1 MGMRLK
7 TKLSLG
13 LIFLFVMLVL
23 FGVLGL
29 FFINRLNNE
38 GRLVL
43 RNNHE
48 SLVYCNRMLQALE
61 EIQSDR
67 NAVSVF
73 RDNLLKQEA
82 NITEVG
88 EKEAT
93 DELTTSFN
101 GLLTNPADT
110 SRYPEIRRSIY
121 KIQDLNEMAIVRK
134 SAAAQNTAER
144 ARDILT
150 VIFTVLTLVAF
161 TFIFNLPGII
171 SGPIRS
177 LSEGILEIA
186 GKNYKKRIYL
196 KQEDE
201 FGDLANAFNIM
212 AGKLD
217 EYESSN
223 LAKIKFEKSRIE
235 TIINQM
241 RDGIIGLDEKR
252 NILFLN
258 AVAEKLLGLHEAD
271 ILGKYAPDV
280 ALRNDLVR
288 TLLRDD
294 PDKKDL
300 KIYAD
305 NKESY
310 FSKDILNVTNND
322 AVIGQV
328 IVLRNITP
336 FHELNEAKTNFI
348 ATVSHELKTPLS
360 SIKMSARLLADSRV
374 GELNTEQQE
383 LIRSITDD
391 ADRLLKIT
399 GELLNM
405 SQVETGNIQLKMQA
419 TKPAALVEQAIV
431 AVHFQADQKQVQIRS
446 TIAEDLPLIQVD
458 LEKTSWV
465 LINFLTNAIKYSP
478 SPSEIEIAAFRNKD
492 RVEFTVRDFGNGI
505 DEKYLPRIFDRYF
518 QVPGTH
524 DRNGTGLGL
533 AISKD
538 FIEAQGGHIWVDSK
552 LGEGSRFGF
561 TFPLETSSALADRKL
576 AI

>member
-1 MGMRLK
+1 MSVRLK

-13 LIFLFVMLVL
+13 LIFLFVVIVL

-29 FFINRLNNE
+29 FYINRLSNE

-43 RNNHE
+43 KNNIE
-48 SLVYCNRMLQALE
+48 SLVYGNKMLQALE
-61 EIQSDR
+61 NIKVRKD
-67 NAVSVF
+67 AADIF
-73 RDNLLKQEA
+73 RDNLKLQQG

-93 DELTTSFN
+93 DELTQNFN
-101 GLLTNPADT
+101 EMLEDPSDSSNYSD
-110 SRYPEIRRSIY
+110 IRRSIH
-121 KIQDLNEMAIVRK
+121 KIMELNENAILRK
-134 SAAAQNTAER
+134 SAIAQQTAEN
-144 ARDILT
+144 AKNVLTMIFTILT
-150 VIFTVLTLVAF
+150 LIAF

-171 SGPIRS
+171 SDPIRS
-177 LSEGILEIA
+177 LSEGIGAIA
-186 GKNYKKRIYL
+186 DKDYKKRIYL
-196 KQEDE
+196 KQNDE
-201 FGDLANAFNIM
+201 FGDLADAFNVM

-217 EYESSN
+217 EYENSN

-258 AVAEKLLGLHEAD
+258 AVAEKLLGLKEAE
-271 ILGKYAPDV
+271 ITGKYAPDI
-280 ALRNDLVR
+280 ALTNDLIR
-288 TLLRDD
+288 TLLLDD
-294 PDKKDL
+294 AERKDL

-310 FSKDILNVTNND
+310 FSKDVLNVTNNE
-322 AVIGQV
+322 AIIGQV

-348 ATVSHELKTPLS
+348 ATVSHELKTPIS
-360 SIKMSARLLADSRV
+360 SIKMSARLLTDNRV
-374 GELNTEQQE
+374 GEMNGEQQE

-405 SQVETGNIQLKMQA
+405 SQVETGNIQLKLQSA
-419 TKPAALVEQAIV
+419 NPGAIVGQAIQ
-431 AVHFQADQKQVQIRS
+431 AVQFQAQQRH
-446 TIAEDLPLIQVD
+446 IAIKAAIADNLPSIQADV
-458 LEKTSWV
+458 EKTSWV

-478 SPSEIEIAAFRNKD
+478 EGSGVEVAAFRKNDKI
-492 RVEFTVRDFGNGI
+492 EFVVTDHGNGI
-505 DEKYLPRIFDRYF
+505 DEKYVPRIFDRYF
-518 QVPGTH
+518 KVPGTH

-533 AISKD
+533 SISKE
-538 FIEAQGGHIWVDSK
+538 FIEAQGGHIWVDSRI
-552 LGEGSRFGF
+552 GEGSKFGF
-561 TFPLETSSALADRKL
+561 AFKQT
-576 AI
+576 

>member
-1 MGMRLK
+1 MSIRLK
-7 TKLSLG
+7 TKLSIG
-13 LIFLFVMLVL
+13 LNFLFIVIVL

-29 FFINRLNNE
+29 FYINRLSND

-43 RNNHE
+43 QNNHE
-48 SLVYCNRMLQALE
+48 SLVYCNRMLQSLE
-61 EIQSDR
+61 DLQTDK
-67 NAVSVF
+67 NAMATF
-73 RDNLLKQEA
+73 EMNLKKQQA

-93 DELTTSFN
+93 DDLTRNYNELLIDPSDS
-101 GLLTNPADT
+101 TNYSD
-110 SRYPEIRRSIY
+110 IRRSIF
-121 KIQDLNEMAIVRK
+121 KIQDLNEMATVRK
-134 SAAAQNTAER
+134 NTAAQQTAEN
-144 ARDILT
+144 AKDVLT
-150 VIFTVLTLVAF
+150 VLFTILTLVAF

-177 LSEGILEIA
+177 LSEGILAVA
-186 GKNYKKRIYL
+186 GKDYKKRIYL
-196 KQEDE
+196 RQGDE
-201 FGDLANAFNIM
+201 FGDLANAFNTM
-212 AGKLD
+212 AEKLD

-258 AVAEKLLGLHEAD
+258 AVAEKLLGLKEAA
-271 ILGKYAPDV
+271 ITGVYAPDIAV
-280 ALRNDLVR
+280 TNDLMR
-288 TLLRDD
+288 RLLQDN
-294 PDKKDL
+294 PEKKDL

-310 FSKDILNVTNND
+310 FSKDVLEVTNNETI
-322 AVIGQV
+322 IGQV

-360 SIKMSARLLADSRV
+360 SIKMSARLLTDLRV
-374 GELNTEQQE
+374 GALNGEQQE

-405 SQVETGNIQLKMQA
+405 SQVETGNIQLKLQPASPVTIVDHAVQA
-419 TKPAALVEQAIV
+419 VL
-431 AVHFQADQKQVQIRS
+431 FQAQQKHVQIR
-446 TIAEDLPLIQVD
+446 TKIADNLPSIQAD

-478 SPSEIEIAAFRNKD
+478 EDADIEVTACLQRNK
-492 RVEFTVRDFGNGI
+492 VEFIVKDNGRGI
-505 DEKYLPRIFDRYF
+505 EEKYLPRIFDRYF
-518 QVPGTH
+518 KVPGSH

-533 AISKD
+533 SISKE
-538 FIEAQGGHIWVDSK
+538 FIEAQGGRIWVKSE
-552 LGEGSRFGF
+552 LGEGSSFGF
-561 TFPLETSSALADRKL
+561 SFNAG
-576 AI
+576 

>member
-1 MGMRLK
+1 MSIRLK
-7 TKLSLG
+7 TKLTVG
-13 LIFLFVMLVL
+13 LVFLFSVIVL

-29 FFINRLNNE
+29 FYINRLSTE

-43 RNNHE
+43 QNNHE
-48 SLVYCNRMLQALE
+48 SLVYCNRMLQSLE
-61 EIQSDR
+61 DLQTDKNVLAAFWE
-67 NAVSVF
+67 
-73 RDNLLKQEA
+73 NLQKQQK

-93 DELTTSFN
+93 DDLARNFNEL
-101 GLLTNPADT
+101 LVNPADT
-110 SRYPEIRRSIY
+110 TNFSDIRRSIY

-134 SAAAQNTAER
+134 NAVAQKTAES
-144 ARDILT
+144 AKDVLTIL
-150 VIFTVLTLVAF
+150 FTILTLVSF

-171 SGPIRS
+171 SGPISS
-177 LSEGILEIA
+177 LSEGILAVA

-196 KQEDE
+196 RQGDE
-201 FGDLANAFNIM
+201 FGDLANAFNTM
-212 AGKLD
+212 AEKLD
-217 EYESSN
+217 EYENSN
-223 LAKIKFEKSRIE
+223 LAKMQFEKSRIE

-241 RDGIIGLDEKR
+241 KDGIIGLDEKK

-258 AVAEKLLGLHEAD
+258 AVAEKLLGLKESA
-271 ILGKYAPDV
+271 ITGLYAPDV
-280 ALRNDLVR
+280 AVSNDLMR
-288 TLLRDD
+288 TLLQGY
-294 PDKKDL
+294 PEKKEL

-310 FSKDILNVTNND
+310 FNKDVLDVTNNETI
-322 AVIGQV
+322 IGQV

-360 SIKMSARLLADSRV
+360 SIKMSARLLTDLRV
-374 GELNTEQQE
+374 GALNGEQQE

-405 SQVETGNIQLKMQA
+405 SQVETGNIQLKLQPANPVTIVDQA
-419 TKPAALVEQAIV
+419 VQAV
-431 AVHFQADQKQVQIRS
+431 LFQAQQKHIHIR
-446 TIAEDLPLIQVD
+446 TEIAGNLPFIQAD

-478 SPSEIEIAAFRNKD
+478 EAADIEVTAFQKSNK
-492 RVEFTVRDFGNGI
+492 VEFIVKDQGRGI

-518 QVPGTH
+518 KVPGSH

-533 AISKD
+533 SISKE
-538 FIEAQGGHIWVDSK
+538 FIEAQGGRIWVTSQ
-552 LGEGSRFGF
+552 LGEGSSFGF
-561 TFPLETSSALADRKL
+561 TFNMG
-576 AI
+576 